1 MFRLFVLSA
10 VSVLVLS
17 FYATPVHAAEAQ
29 PGDACTTN
37 GAVQNTGGPE
47 QMPRRTLICNG
58 TTWQN
63 ALEQT
68 TAGASL
74 FQIGNDTGSCTTAKL
89 GRIRYNGTSTWE
101 YCNGTTWAGLSA
113 GATPA
118 LSSLTAATATNAIN
132 NGANTQTWSWN
143 SITTDDGL
151 SLVSSSATSGELF
164 RVDVSNAAATSGAIY
179 ASTAGTDGKAL
190 VGMANATTG
199 TNYGVYAASASP
211 TGYGVYGLATST
223 TGANFGV
230 YGHSDSTGGVG
241 IRGYASAT
249 SGSTAGVLGST
260 PSTSGLGVYGYAG
273 ATTGSAYGVQ
283 GETESS
289 TGRGVYGLAKNATGA
304 NYGVYGT
311 TASSGGTGV
320 RGSAT
325 AATGSNIGGYFSSAS
340 TTGYG
345 VFAETSASTGANY
358 AGYFANASTTGYGL
372 YGLAYGTTGANYG
385 VYGRSA
391 SSTGYGGYFANTH
404 ASGGWGVY
412 SEDDIGLAANMYL
425 NWGTTR
431 GSGGYGIRDN
441 AGTIECKNSG
451 GAWAACAG
459 GGALSGLTAATATN
473 TINNAAN
480 TQTWQWNSLTTGNGM
495 VMTSSSVTS
504 GQVLNVSATNTAGTG
519 EAIYASNSSTANN
532 SSAIYGYATGATGSH
547 NAVAGVNNSS
557 TGRGVVGNATATSG
571 ATTGVYGVVSSTTG
585 KAIHG
590 NAAATTG
597 ASYAGYFEND
607 STGGTG
613 IFAYATATTGVT
625 AGGSFATASPLS
637 RAVTANAAATTGENY
652 GVYGRSGSSSGFG
665 IYCEAAAN
673 ANGCGGNRAWYNA
686 SDERLKKDIVPLS
699 DDEGLDAI
707 MQLNPVHYKWRDR
720 AAEDQTEMGFI
731 AQEVEQV
738 LPELVGIG
746 PDTEITS
753 EDGAKETIEDAKS
766 MSYATV
772 VVPLVKAVQQ
782 LKAENDALRARLEKL
797 EAQQPATP

>member
-10 VSVLVLS
+10 VSVLAFSVH
-17 FYATPVHAAEAQ
+17 ATPAHAEAQ
-29 PGDACTTN
+29 PGDACTIN
-37 GAVQNTGGPE
+37 GAVQETGGPE

-68 TAGASL
+68 SAGASL
-74 FQIGNDTGSCTTAKL
+74 FQVGNDTGSCTAAKL
-89 GRIRYNGTSTWE
+89 GRIRYNGSTTWE
-101 YCNGTTWAGLSA
+101 FCNGSSWINMAAGTAIS
-113 GATPA
+113 G
-118 LSSLTAATATNAIN
+118 LTSATATKTIN
-132 NGANTQTWSWN
+132 NTTYTQSWGWN
-143 SITTDDGL
+143 GITTQNGL
-151 SLVSSSATSGELF
+151 EIGSSTLTSGTLLG
-164 RVDVSNAAATSGAIY
+164 VSVSNTS
-179 ASTAGTDGKAL
+179 STGQALGVINAG
-190 VGMANATTG
+190 TG
-199 TNYGVYAASASP
+199 TNAMAIYGEA
-211 TGYGVYGLATST
+211 
-223 TGANFGV
+223 
-230 YGHSDSTGGVG
+230 
-241 IRGYASAT
+241 
-249 SGSTAGVLGST
+249 SGSSGTTYGIYGRSNST
-260 PSTSGLGVYGYAG
+260 
-273 ATTGSAYGVQ
+273 
-283 GETESS
+283 
-289 TGRGVYGLAKNATGA
+289 TGRGVYGEAAATTGA
-304 NYGVYGT
+304 NYGVFGT
-311 TASSGGTGV
+311 TASTSGTGV

-325 AATGSNIGGYFSSAS
+325 AATGTNYGGLFASAS

-345 VFAETSASTGANY
+345 IFAETTAATGANY
-358 AGYFANASTTGYGL
+358 GGYFSNASTTGYGL
-372 YGLAYGTTGANYG
+372 YGLAYATTGANYG

-391 SSTGYGGYFANTH
+391 SSTGYGGYFINTH

-412 SEDDIGLAANMYL
+412 SADDIGLAANMYL

-451 GAWAACAG
+451 GAWANCVQTSL
-459 GGALSGLTAATATN
+459 ALSALTAATAAN

-480 TQTWQWNSLTTGNGM
+480 TQTWQWNSMTTGDGM
-495 VMTSSSVTS
+495 VITSSSVTS
-504 GQVLNVSATNTAGTG
+504 GQVLTVSATNTANTG
-519 EAIYASNSSTANN
+519 QSIYASNNSTANN
-532 SSAIYGYATGATGSH
+532 ASALYGYASGASGAH
-547 NAVAGVNNSS
+547 NAVAGVNNST

-571 ATTGVYGVVSSTTG
+571 ATTGVYGVVSSTAG

-590 NAAATTG
+590 NAVATTG
-597 ASYAGYFEND
+597 ANYGGYFESD

-613 IFAYATATTGVT
+613 IFAYATATSGVT
-625 AGGSFATASPLS
+625 AGGSFTTASPLS

-699 DDEGLDAI
+699 ADEGLAAI
-707 MQLNPVHYKWRDR
+707 MQLNPVHYKWRD
-720 AAEDQTEMGFI
+720 AQAEDQSEMGFI

-772 VVPLVKAVQQ
+772 VVPLVKAVQE
-782 LKAENDALRARLEKL
+782 LKAENDELRARLEKL
-797 EAQQPATP
+797 EAQQAATP

>member
-1 MFRLFVLSA
+1 MFRLFILSSL
-10 VSVLVLS
+10 SVLAVCFS
-17 FYATPVHAAEAQ
+17 TAPAHAAEAQ

-74 FQIGNDTGSCTTAKL
+74 FQVGNDTGSCTAAKL
-89 GRIRYNGTSTWE
+89 GRIRYNGSATWE
-101 YCNGTTWAGLSA
+101 FCNGSSWINMAAGTAISGLTSATAVNTINNTTYTQSWGWNGITTQNGLEIGS
-113 GATPA
+113 T
-118 LSSLTAATATNAIN
+118 SLTSGTLLGVSASNTSSTGRALGVVNAGTGTNAM
-132 NGANTQTWSWN
+132 
-143 SITTDDGL
+143 
-151 SLVSSSATSGELF
+151 
-164 RVDVSNAAATSGAIY
+164 AIY
-179 ASTAGTDGKAL
+179 GEASGSSGTTYGIYGRSNSTAGI
-190 VGMANATTG
+190 G
-199 TNYGVYAASASP
+199 T
-211 TGYGVYGLATST
+211 L
-223 TGANFGV
+223 
-230 YGHSDSTGGVG
+230 
-241 IRGYASAT
+241 GYASAT
-249 SGSTAGVLGST
+249 TGV
-260 PSTSGLGVYGYAG
+260 TSGLYGQ
-273 ATTGSAYGVQ
+273 SL
-283 GETESS
+283 SS
-289 TGRGVYGLAKNATGA
+289 TGRGVFGSASATTGS
-304 NYGVYGT
+304 NYGGYFVSPST
-311 TASSGGTGV
+311 GGTGV
-320 RGSAT
+320 AGYASAT
-325 AATGSNIGGYFSSAS
+325 TGGNYAVYGQSESTSGRGVHGVAAATSG
-340 TTGYG
+340 TTYG
-345 VFAETSASTGANY
+345 VSGTSASA
-358 AGYFANASTTGYGL
+358 A
-372 YGLAYGTTGANYG
+372 
-385 VYGRSA
+385 
-391 SSTGYGGYFANTH
+391 GYGGYFTNTAN
-404 ASGGWGVY
+404 GWGLY
-412 SEDDIGLAANMYL
+412 SAMDVGIGAGKYL
-425 NWGTTR
+425 NFGTIQ
-431 GSGGYGIRDN
+431 GSTGYGFRDN
-441 AGTIECKNSG
+441 AGTIQCKNSG
-451 GAWAACAG
+451 GSWVNCVQTSL
-459 GGALSGLTAATATN
+459 ALNNLTAATAAN

-495 VMTSSSVTS
+495 VMTSSSITS

-597 ASYAGYFEND
+597 ASYGGYFEND

-613 IFAYATATTGVT
+613 IFAYATATSGVT